1 MLVNLYTFVGSDDD
15 GHFANYFGS
24 AAERDSVIDEAAREA
39 WDDDGDGDYPEGVS
53 PEFAWSIVAM
63 RRGETYGAE
72 TVAMEVKPV
81 VPRKE
86 VAAARAAV
94 EALRFA
100 RDCLKVA
107 EAHRARRRVVDA
119 LSSAKGAVRNAEMK
133 EVRLREFEVAAKKH
147 DAAMAEAHAERVA
160 DFRNLRAEGKI

>member
-24 AAERDSVIDEAAREA
+24 AAERDSVIDQAAREA
-39 WDDDGDGDYPEGVS
+39 WEDDGDGNYPEGE

-63 RRGETYGAE
+63 RRGETYGVD
-72 TVAMEVKPV
+72 TVTMDVQPV
-81 VPRKE
+81 VPRDA

-107 EAHRARRRVVDA
+107 EAYRTRKRVVDA
-119 LSSAKGAVRNAEMK
+119 LSSAKGAVRNAELK
-133 EVRLREFEVAAKKH
+133 ASRDREFEAATQRH
-147 DAAMAEAHAERVA
+147 DALVSQAHAARVA
-160 DFRNLRAEGKI
+160 DFRCLKAEGKI